1 MCDPSSP
8 SCDNSPDVAPEF
20 IKTVE
25 GELTRRLG
33 QRVSLALADS
43 IVAVR
48 AEGGFPGGVSTVV
61 MGVGPHLS
69 RRAVEWA
76 DALEQ
81 KISRV
86 CARVADVEHLFA
98 EIQRSPSPEK
108 TGVIV
113 LEHVGDYDEEFFE
126 ALAQVIIRS
135 KASLDLSRARKLEA
149 LQEYLRVVRRRAE
162 EGETAGMWR
171 ELAQGAAQDR
181 DLAS

>member
-61 MGVGPHLS
+61 MGVGPLLS

-135 KASLDLSRARKLEA
+135 KASLDLSRARKFEA